1 MSFIN
6 MPSTYWVGLTHW
18 KFSETFAKWT
28 YQWPLVF
35 KGPDKHRC
43 IMIWENCSWRLVM
56 QLESLALYQAVA
68 FLVYLFFFFFY
79 KGANYFYY
87 LLLTYFN
94 YYYVTSDEMSP
105 TWWNFSHLLPLSPGC
120 GMHSLLHPAFLWH
133 FRYST
138 STEFIGFYCGYLFI
152 RICLR
157 LICFSFEVFT
167 LFIFF

>member
-1 MSFIN
+1 MHHDLRELFLA
-6 MPSTYWVGLTHW
+6 VGDATW
-18 KFSETFAKWT
+18 KFGSVPGSGF
-28 YQWPLVF
+28 L
-35 KGPDKHRC
+35 
-43 IMIWENCSWRLVM
+43 
-56 QLESLALYQAVA
+56 SLP
-68 FLVYLFFFFFY
+68 FFFFFY
-79 KGANYFYY
+79 KGVNYFYY

-152 RICLR
+152 RIYLR
-157 LICFSFEVFT
+157 LICYSFEVFT
-167 LFIFF
+167 LFIFFFIFSLNRIGHMCPINI